1 MKSLNSKTILITGA
15 AGGLGQ
21 EYTKQLLN
29 LGAHIILAD
38 INKLALEQISDR
50 YKDTAGDIIGV
61 VEADISSRR
70 GCDDLYRKTRT
81 LVTHLDILINNAGI
95 INYGCFWEIPS
106 MQWESLVNINLL
118 APMWL
123 SQLYLPDMVKR
134 KSGHLVFMC
143 SLAGL
148 AATSLSTPYAASKFG
163 MRGFAMALSGEMKER
178 GLHTTIIYPSWVK
191 TNLLKSTEFG
201 SAQAKILPSFLAED
215 PAKVVKTSIKGIRE
229 NKLHVYPGLFAKII
243 SQAAKFRP
251 LVSRQ
256 LH

>member
-1 MKSLNSKTILITGA
+1 MKSLTGKTILITGA

-38 INKLALEQISDR
+38 LNELALKKISDQ
-50 YKDTAGDIIGV
+50 YKKTPGTILGV
-61 VEADISSRR
+61 VEADVSGRR

-81 LVTHLDILINNAGI
+81 LAPHLDILMNNAGI
-95 INYGCFWEIPS
+95 INYGYFWEIPY
-106 MQWESLVNINLL
+106 MQWEALININLL

-123 SQLYLPDMVKR
+123 SQLFLPDMVER
-134 KSGHLVFMC
+134 KSGHIVFMC
-143 SLAGL
+143 SLAGI
-148 AATSLSTPYAASKFG
+148 AATSLGTPYTTSKFG
-163 MRGFAMALSGEMKER
+163 MRGFAMALSGEMKDK

-191 TNLLKSTEFG
+191 TNLLKSPEFG
-201 SAQAKILPSFLAED
+201 SAQLKSLSSFLAED
-215 PAKVVKTSIKGIRE
+215 PVKVVKESINGIRK

-243 SQAAKFRP
+243 SQVAKLTP

-256 LH
+256 SH